1 MESKACDFETYSA
14 CDLKTAGLDNYARHE
29 STGIHCFSWGDDPLD
44 LQTWHEGEPF
54 PEELRGYVAG
64 GGVFTAWNAP
74 FELAIWLH
82 CAVRKYGWPVIRPE
96 QFQCSM
102 AKAYAMSL
110 PGALEKAA
118 AALGVAEQK
127 DMKGARVMMQL
138 AQPKADGSFWT
149 KSEAP
154 EKFEQLFG
162 YNRQDVRTELAAC
175 DRLME
180 LSDYEQKI
188 WQIDYRINQR
198 GIQID
203 LAAVNAA
210 IKLVE
215 SEKAR
220 LNAEMLKATGGV
232 VGSCTE
238 VQLLVKW
245 IRSQGVEL
253 AGVAK
258 AGVLDALNGELPDA
272 VRTALVLRKEAAK
285 SSTAKLIA
293 MRDAVSADGR
303 VRGILQYHGAN
314 TGRWAGRRIQVQ
326 NFPRGF
332 LKPAEVE
339 DVFKILR
346 KTGTSQQHAQEIDIL
361 YAPPLDVISS
371 CLRGMIVAKPGH
383 DLVAA
388 DFANI
393 ENRVLPWLANEEWKV
408 RAFREFDAG
417 TGPDLYLVA
426 VSRGRGIS
434 IAEAK
439 PFRQEG
445 KVEELAFQFGGG
457 KGAMSTWCR
466 TFGMEMADD
475 EKELRKVRWREA
487 HPRIVAYWH
496 DLESAA
502 INAVQL
508 GCVCK
513 AGAGDRVVSFI
524 KRGSFLWAKLPSG
537 RVLCYPYPTVRD
549 VEVPWGGTKPA
560 LFYMSVN
567 GVTNKWEET
576 NTYGGSLA
584 ENVTQAV
591 ARDLLA
597 DALVRLEDNG
607 FPVVMH
613 VHDEVVVEVPQDAP
627 ADTVQRVEELISKLP
642 KWAVGLPVSAEG
654 WRGARYRK

>member
-54 PEELRGYVAG
+54 PEELREHLDS
-64 GGVFTAWNAP
+64 GGVITAWNAP
-74 FELAIWLH
+74 FELYLWNL
-82 CAVRKYGWPVIRPE
+82 CAVRKYGWPKLPVG
-96 QFQCSM
+96 QVQCSM
-102 AKAYAMSL
+102 AMAYAMSL

-149 KSEAP
+149 KAEAP
-154 EKFEQLFG
+154 EKFKQLYE
-162 YNRQDVRTELAAC
+162 YNRQDVRTELAARE
-175 DRLME
+175 RLME
-180 LSDYEQKI
+180 LSDYEKRI
-188 WQIDYRINQR
+188 WQLDFEVNAR

-245 IRSQGVEL
+245 IRSQGVDL
-253 AGVAK
+253 KGVAK
-258 AGVLDALNGELPDA
+258 ADVLDALQIDGLPGA
-272 VRTALVLRKEAAK
+272 VRSALLLRREAAK

-293 MRDAVSADGR
+293 MRDAASADGR

-326 NFPRGF
+326 NFPRGS

-339 DVFKILR
+339 DCIAHFGSRDYL
-346 KTGTSQQHAQEIDIL
+346 DMM

-383 DLVAA
+383 YLVAA
-388 DFANI
+388 DFNAI
-393 ENRVLPWLANEEWKV
+393 EARVLAWLAGEEKV
-408 RAFREFDAG
+408 LDIFRTHGKIYEHAAAG
-417 TGPDLYLVA
+417 IYGKPMEDIGKTERQIGKVA
-426 VSRGRGIS
+426 VLALGYGGGVGAFQSMARVYNV
-434 IAEAK
+434 
-439 PFRQEG
+439 
-445 KVEELAFQFGGG
+445 KVEDKE
-457 KGAMSTWCR
+457 
-466 TFGMEMADD
+466 ADNI
-475 EKELRKVRWREA
+475 KKAWREA
-487 HPRIVAYWH
+487 HRNIVAYWH

-513 AGAGDRVVSFI
+513 AGAGERVVSFI
-524 KRGSFLWAKLPSG
+524 KRGSFLWARLPSG

-642 KWAVGLPVSAEG
+642 AWAAGLPVSAEG
-654 WRGARYRK
+654 WRGKRYRK